1 MLEPENQKPWYRQL
15 WPWILIAIPGSSV
28 IGGVVMIYLAIT
40 GSDHLVKDSYYKDG
54 MAINRQLDR
63 DILATKLGVE
73 ASIEFDVM
81 EGVIFVILRGV
92 DEYGLVAEL
101 FHPTDSARDL
111 KSTLFRENG
120 EKGMFQGS
128 FGAPLDGRWY
138 LELRDL
144 DNEWRLRGRVI
155 LPATGAVV
163 IKPTAV

>member
-1 MLEPENQKPWYRQL
+1 
-15 WPWILIAIPGSSV
+15 
-28 IGGVVMIYLAIT
+28 
-40 GSDHLVKDSYYKDG
+40 
-54 MAINRQLDR
+54 MAIKKQWER
-63 DILATKLGVE
+63 DMLAKKLGVE